1 MSDSSLSSQPRA
13 PDSDGAHVSGEI
25 VREQTVRAPIPTAPA
40 PAVSGE
46 TVRAPIPVAPGEE
59 LLEAELLEL
68 EPVDEVDEV
77 DELEAV
83 ELIDAGLEVG
93 RADPPAVSGEVVAP
107 EPEPDPEVA
116 PRLRRSRTLRSGE
129 VPGVVPADPM
139 TSSGAQVMGPAVAW
153 QRPSTDPGS
162 LLPQGLSEITGPQ
175 PLSQAE
181 TTGPHAAMGPQRG
194 RSHSYSDNV
203 LWIVAGV
210 LVLLAAV
217 VLGFVLTR

>member
-25 VREQTVRAPIPTAPA
+25 VREQTVRAPIPTAPP

-46 TVRAPIPVAPGEE
+46 TVRAPMPVAPDEE
-59 LLEAELLEL
+59 RLAAELLEL
-68 EPVDEVDEV
+68 DVVEADEV

-83 ELIDAGLEVG
+83 ELIDEGLEVG
-93 RADPPAVSGEVVAP
+93 RPDPPAVSGEVVAQQ
-107 EPEPDPEVA
+107 PEPDPEVA
-116 PRLRRSRTLRSGE
+116 PRLRRSRTLRAGE
-129 VPGVVPADPM
+129 VPEVVAADPM
-139 TSSGAQVMGPAVAW
+139 TSSGPQVMGPAVAW

-162 LLPQGLSEITGPQ
+162 LLPHSLSEITGPQ

-181 TTGPHAAMGPQRG
+181 PTGPHAVMGPQRA
-194 RSHSYSDNV
+194 RPPSYSDNV
-203 LWIVAGV
+203 LWVVAGV